1 MSAPSTRRFGTMS
14 PPVFIILA
22 LLALGMSYWGVSA
35 LSKAKAETGS
45 TDAPTSGFPPAN
57 VLLASVEMRISQ
69 NTHRV
74 IGTLRAKSR
83 SKLAARESGAVTEI
97 LVDEGDTVAEGDV
110 IARIDP
116 LRMEAQI
123 TEAQATATAASAL
136 VQQREAEKQ
145 RFVQD
150 LAMKEELFA
159 KKATSESVVLDA
171 RRASRVATAL
181 ITAATDSSNA
191 AKARYELMK
200 VRRNDL
206 EIRAPFPGRIVSRH
220 TEVGE
225 WLNPGDVVVTLI
237 SMGEMEAWLQV
248 PERYAGSAQG
258 QNVVVRISATGQVV
272 TSTKLVSVPEVESGS
287 LSVQMIASLPNPDNA
302 LVSGLSVSAE
312 VPVTTKTERLAIPV
326 NAVVQ
331 SFSGPGVF
339 VPVKKGDSPMPL
351 ARRIPIEVL
360 YQQDGF
366 VFIRSKELLAGDK
379 VIVEGNERL
388 FPFQPLAIQAP
399 GQETLHITT
408 SK

>member
-1 MSAPSTRRFGTMS
+1 MSAPSTRRLGTMS

-22 LLALGMSYWGVSA
+22 LLALGMSYWGVTA
-35 LSKAKAETGS
+35 LSNAKVKTNTTAAAASE
-45 TDAPTSGFPPAN
+45 FPPAN

-74 IGTLRAKSR
+74 IGTLRAKFR
-83 SKLAARESGAVTEI
+83 SKLAARESGAVKEL
-97 LVDEGDTVAEGDV
+97 LVDEGDTVAMGAV

-123 TEAQATATAASAL
+123 TAAQATATAANAL

-150 LAMKEELFA
+150 LAMKEKLFA
-159 KKATSESVVLDA
+159 KKAISKSVVLDA
-171 RRASRVATAL
+171 RRASSVATAL

-191 AKARYELMK
+191 AKARFELMK

-206 EIRAPFPGRIVSRH
+206 EIRAPFPGRVVSMH
-220 TEVGE
+220 TEIGE
-225 WLNPGDVVVTLI
+225 WLEPGDVVVTLI

-248 PERYAGSAQG
+248 PERYAGLAQG
-258 QNVVVRISATGQVV
+258 QNVVVKISATGQRV
-272 TSTKLVSVPEVESGS
+272 TSTKLISVPEVENSS
-287 LSVQMIASLPNPDNA
+287 RSVLMIASLPNPDNA

-312 VPVTTKTERLAIPV
+312 VPVTTKTARLAIPV

-339 VPVKKGDSPMPL
+339 VPFKKEGSPVPV

-360 YQQDGF
+360 YQQDGY
-366 VFIRSKELLAGDK
+366 VFIRNEELSAGDK

-388 FPFQPLAIQAP
+388 FPFQPLAIKTP
-399 GQETLHITT
+399 GQETLHTTT